1 MELQGF
7 STFRIAVCDLN
18 GLMRGKR
25 LTALDHPKLAT
36 DQIRMP
42 LSALNVDLWGCDI
55 DESPLVFKTGDADGF
70 LRPTE
75 RGLLPMPWLTQKSA
89 LVPMWMFN
97 ENGTPFSGDP
107 RHALAQ
113 VLDRF
118 AKRGW
123 QVIAA
128 TELEF
133 YLVDDSGSS
142 LLPVIN
148 PTNKRRLNASDTL
161 SLQQLDDFDAFFS
174 DLYQSCDTLGIAAQT
189 ATSECGV
196 GQFEMSI
203 SHCDAMRMA
212 DDTWLFKTLVKGLA
226 RKHGMAATFMAKPF
240 MHDAGNGL
248 HIHFS
253 VLDEDGRNIFDDG
266 SESGSELLR
275 YAVAGCLSSMQA
287 STLAFAPYENSYLRL
302 IPGAHAPTN
311 VCWAYENRTVAIRIP
326 AGNPKARRIEHRVAG
341 GDINPYLMISL
352 VLGAA
357 MVGIEDEM
365 IPPEPINGN
374 AYDQTFDQLALDLA
388 SAISSFETDPVIA
401 RILPGPLIENFSL
414 TKRQEATAFGSISA
428 DKHWETS
435 LEKV

>member
-1 MELQGF
+1 MELQEF
-7 STFRIAVCDLN
+7 STFRVAACDLN

-25 LTALDHPKLAT
+25 LRALDQAKLAN

-55 DESPLVFKTGDADGF
+55 DDSPLVFESGDADGF

-75 RGLLPMPWLTQKSA
+75 RGPLPMPWLTQKSA
-89 LVPMWMFN
+89 LVPMWMFS
-97 ENGTPFSGDP
+97 EDGAPFAGDP

-113 VLDRF
+113 VLDRY

-123 QVIAA
+123 QVMAA

-142 LLPVIN
+142 LLPAIN
-148 PTNKRRLNASDTL
+148 PINKRRLNASDTL

-174 DLYQSCDTLGIAAQT
+174 NLYQSCDALGIAAQA

-196 GQFEMSI
+196 GQFEISI

-212 DDTWLFKTLVKGLA
+212 DDTWLFKTLARGLA
-226 RKHGMAATFMAKPF
+226 RKYGMAATFMAKPF

-266 SESGSELLR
+266 SNSGSELLR
-275 YAVAGCLSSMQA
+275 HAIAGCLSSMQA
-287 STLAFAPYENSYLRL
+287 STLVFAPYENSYLRL
-302 IPGAHAPTN
+302 ISGAHAPTS
-311 VCWAYENRTVAIRIP
+311 VCWAYENRTAAIRIP
-326 AGNPKARRIEHRVAG
+326 AGNPNARRIEHRVAG
-341 GDINPYLMISL
+341 GDINPYLMMSL
-352 VLGAA
+352 ILGAA

-365 IPPEPINGN
+365 IPPEPISGN
-374 AYDQTFDQLALDLA
+374 AYDQTFDQLAPDLA
-388 SAISSFETDPVIA
+388 TAISSFENDPIIA

-428 DKHWETS
+428 DEHWKTS

>member
-1 MELQGF
+1 M
-7 STFRIAVCDLN
+7 
-18 GLMRGKR
+18 
-25 LTALDHPKLAT
+25 
-36 DQIRMP
+36 
-42 LSALNVDLWGCDI
+42 
-55 DESPLVFKTGDADGF
+55 
-70 LRPTE
+70 
-75 RGLLPMPWLTQKSA
+75 
-89 LVPMWMFN
+89 
-97 ENGTPFSGDP
+97 
-107 RHALAQ
+107 
-113 VLDRF
+113 
-118 AKRGW
+118 
-123 QVIAA
+123 
-128 TELEF
+128 
-133 YLVDDSGSS
+133 DDSGSS

-253 VLDEDGRNIFDDG
+253 VLDEDGRNIFDDS

-401 RILPGPLIENFSL
+401 RILPGPLIENFGL
-414 TKRQEATAFGSISA
+414 TKRQEATAFGLISA

>member
-1 MELQGF
+1 MELKDF
-7 STFRIAVCDLN
+7 STFRIAACDLN
-18 GLMRGKR
+18 GVMRGKR
-25 LTALDHPKLAT
+25 LPALDYPKLAT

-42 LSALNVDLWGCDI
+42 LSALNVDIWGCDI
-55 DESPLVFKTGDADGF
+55 AESPLVFESGDADGF

-75 RGLLPMPWLTQKSA
+75 RGPLPMPWLTQSSM

-97 ENGTPFSGDP
+97 EDGTPFSGDP

-113 VLDRF
+113 VLDRYT
-118 AKRGW
+118 KCGW

-142 LLPVIN
+142 LLPVVN
-148 PTNKRRLNASDTL
+148 PTNKSRLSASDTL

-174 DLYQSCDTLGIAAQT
+174 DLYQSCDTLGIAAQA

-266 SESGSELLR
+266 SDSGSKFLSR
-275 YAVAGCLSSMQA
+275 AVAGCLSSMQA

-302 IPGAHAPTN
+302 VPDAHAPTSI
-311 VCWAYENRTVAIRIP
+311 CWAHENRTSAIRIP

-341 GDINPYLMISL
+341 GDINPFLMMSL

-365 IPPEPINGN
+365 IPPEPISGN
-374 AYDQTFDQLALDLA
+374 AYDQTLDQLAPDLA
-388 SAISSFETDPVIA
+388 KAISSFENDPVVA
-401 RILPGPLIENFSL
+401 RILPGPLIENLSL
-414 TKRQEATAFGSISA
+414 TKQQEAITFASISA
-428 DKHWETS
+428 DQHWKTS

>member
-1 MELQGF
+1 MELKDF
-7 STFRIAVCDLN
+7 STFRIAACDLN
-18 GLMRGKR
+18 GVMRGKR
-25 LTALDHPKLAT
+25 LPALDYPKLAT

-42 LSALNVDLWGCDI
+42 LSALNVDIWGCDI
-55 DESPLVFKTGDADGF
+55 AESPLVFESGDADGF

-75 RGLLPMPWLTQKSA
+75 RGPLPMPWLTQSSV

-97 ENGTPFSGDP
+97 EDGTPFSGDP

-113 VLDRF
+113 VLDRYT
-118 AKRGW
+118 KCGW

-142 LLPVIN
+142 LLPVVN
-148 PTNKRRLNASDTL
+148 PTNKSRLSASDTL

-174 DLYQSCDTLGIAAQT
+174 DLYQSCDTLGIAAQA

-266 SESGSELLR
+266 SDSGSKFLSR
-275 YAVAGCLSSMQA
+275 AVAGCLSSMQA

-302 IPGAHAPTN
+302 VPDAHAPTN
-311 VCWAYENRTVAIRIP
+311 ICWAHENRTSAIRIP

-341 GDINPYLMISL
+341 GDINPFLMMSL

-365 IPPEPINGN
+365 IPPEPISGN
-374 AYDQTFDQLALDLA
+374 AYDQTLDQLAPDLGK
-388 SAISSFETDPVIA
+388 AISSFENDPVVA
-401 RILPGPLIENFSL
+401 RILPGPLIENLSL
-414 TKRQEATAFGSISA
+414 TKQQEAITFASISA
-428 DKHWETS
+428 DQHWKTS